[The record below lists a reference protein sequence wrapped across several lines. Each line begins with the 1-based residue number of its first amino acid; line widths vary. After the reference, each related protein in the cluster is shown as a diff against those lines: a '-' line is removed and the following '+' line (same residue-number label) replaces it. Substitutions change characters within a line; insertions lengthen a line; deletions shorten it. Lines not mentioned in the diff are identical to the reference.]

1 MRHEIINLNDF
12 SNLGQVRIQ
21 LKVYSGGGN
30 RLFVDNIDLIGTEGT
45 PIPDFSIEGANR
57 CVNQIITFQDS
68 SYLGYGWTWN
78 FGEGAT
84 PSTATGSGPHQVV
97 YSTIGNKA
105 VVLTLGNEQS
115 ITKNMLIDE
124 CLSIDQVAQVWTLM
138 YPNPTKGEFTVK
150 SNAPIQYINVSDL
163 TGRSVIQIT
172 GSETEEMKISTEHW
186 ALGTYIVEIRS
197 GHGRQTLKLV
207 KE

>member
-1 MRHEIINLNDF
+1 MRHEIISLNDF

-124 CLSIDQVAQVWTLM
+124 CLSIDQVAQAWTLM

-150 SNAPIQYINVSDL
+150 SNAPIQYIHVIDL